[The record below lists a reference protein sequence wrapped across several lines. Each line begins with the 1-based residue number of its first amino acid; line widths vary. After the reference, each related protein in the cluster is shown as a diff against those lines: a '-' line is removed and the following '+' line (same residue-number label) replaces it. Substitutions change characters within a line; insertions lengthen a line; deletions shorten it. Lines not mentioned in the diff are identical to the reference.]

1 MKKHFT
7 QLILFFSFMSCI
19 PCLAFADNGN
29 TLYYYAKS
37 STTAKSFSLD
47 DLDKVTFTEDGL
59 KLWKQTGTQEIAF
72 DDFLMFTF
80 TEIEHPIVTNIES
93 KAAERDVL
101 VRYDSGSKTVMVES
115 GCALNGVSIYD
126 LQGRM
131 VANTTTAGSNYHLSL
146 SSVPAG
152 IYLVKAQRDGETIV
166 NKIVR

>member
-1 MKKHFT
+1 
-7 QLILFFSFMSCI
+7 MSCI
-19 PCLAFADNGN
+19 PCMAQADDGN

-59 KLWKQTGTQEIAF
+59 KLWKQSGTQEIAF

-80 TEIEHPIVTNIES
+80 TEVEHPIVTSLEPM
-93 KAAERDVL
+93 AAEKDVL
-101 VRYDSGSKTVMVES
+101 VRYDSGSKTVTIES
-115 GCALNGVSIYD
+115 GSALSGVSVYD

-131 VANTTTAGSNYHLSL
+131 VAHLSAAGSNYRLSL

-152 IYLVKAQRDGETIV
+152 LYIVKAQRGGETIV
-166 NKIVR
+166 NKIVK

>member
-1 MKKHFT
+1 MKKHLT
-7 QLILFFSFMSCI
+7 RLILLFSFMSCI
-19 PCLAFADNGN
+19 PCLAVADDGN

-47 DLDKVTFTEDGL
+47 DLDKVTFTSDGL
-59 KLWKQTGTQEIAF
+59 KLWKQSGAQEIAF

-80 TEIEHPIVTNIES
+80 TEMEHPIVTTIES
-93 KAAERDVL
+93 KVVAKDVL
-101 VRYDSGSKTVMVES
+101 VSYDSRSKTVTVES
-115 GCALNGVSIYD
+115 GSALNGVSVYD

-131 VANTTTAGSNYHLSL
+131 VAHVSAAGSNYRLSL